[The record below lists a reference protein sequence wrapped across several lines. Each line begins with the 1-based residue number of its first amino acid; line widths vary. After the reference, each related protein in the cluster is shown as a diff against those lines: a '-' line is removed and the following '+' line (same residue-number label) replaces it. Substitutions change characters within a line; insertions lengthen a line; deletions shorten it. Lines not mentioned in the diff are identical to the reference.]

1 MGNQRERISE
11 APHQA
16 KRRSLRV
23 VYFNARSIVNKINE
37 VRLYILD
44 NDPDVIAIT
53 ETWTHNG
60 ISNDYLDIANYHIAS
75 RHDRQDTMNGR
86 GGGLLIY
93 VKKQWKSCEVD
104 THSQFNQLANS
115 WPYIFQHEGPLCR
128 SWALIQSESFL
139 FSNQFSH
146 YQSPRP
152 RTMEFKQK

>member
-44 NDPDVIAIT
+44 TDLDVIAIT

-60 ISNDYLDIANYHIAS
+60 ISNDYLD
-75 RHDRQDTMNGR
+75 
-86 GGGLLIY
+86 
-93 VKKQWKSCEVD
+93 
-104 THSQFNQLANS
+104 
-115 WPYIFQHEGPLCR
+115 IFQHEGPLCR

-139 FSNQFSH
+139 FSNPFSH
-146 YQSPRP
+146 NQSPRP